1 MNYPRQANL
10 CHKVVYVFIVW
21 YMYWLFIYLY
31 MLTKVYQLSSMK
43 PVVYNLDDLSKNNVS
58 T

>member
-1 MNYPRQANL
+1 
-10 CHKVVYVFIVW
+10 
-21 YMYWLFIYLY
+21 MYLPFDTCTGYTY